1 MEIKLISGLNIS
13 ELIEEI
19 HNLVKNSRN
28 RIATNINTELL
39 LTYWNIGKIIIEKE
53 TNSNID
59 NQTSRKIILQ
69 ISKILT
75 ERLGKGFSRA
85 NLFNMRKLYLHY
97 SSVRTLSGQLSWS
110 KYCELLTISDSDKRT
125 FYEKEC
131 QNANWTVRELK
142 RQINSSLFE
151 RLLLSQGKNNKD
163 KIIKLAK
170 EGNIIR
176 EPDDITKDPYVFEF
190 LGIPE
195 NKPILEKDLERKLIR
210 HIEDFLLELGK
221 GFMFLGSQQ
230 KITINNTHYFVDMVF
245 YNKILKSYVLIEL
258 KTRKLQIADAG
269 QMNTYLNYYKTEVN
283 DENDN
288 PPIGIIICAEKD
300 EIAAEYILGGLS
312 NKVFASRY
320 TYILPK
326 EEQFIH
332 QIEEIIITDKD

>member
-1 MEIKLISGLNIS
+1 MEINTIAGLDVT

-28 RIATNINTELL
+28 RIKANINTELL
-39 LTYWNIGKIIIEKE
+39 VTYWNIGKVIIEKE
-53 TNSNID
+53 TNSNVD
-59 NQTSRKIILQ
+59 DQTSRKIILQ

-97 SSVRTLSGQLSWS
+97 SRVQTLSGHLSWS
-110 KYCELLTISDSDKRT
+110 KYCELLMISDSNKRA

-131 QNANWTVRELK
+131 QNANWSVRELK
-142 RQINSSLFE
+142 RQIDSSLFE

-163 KIIKLAK
+163 KIIKLAQ

-230 KITINNTHYFVDMVF
+230 IITINNTHYFVDMVF

-258 KTRKLQIADAG
+258 KTRKLQITDGG

-283 DENDN
+283 EENDN

-300 EIAAEYILGGLS
+300 EIAAEYILGSLS

-326 EEQFIH
+326 EEQLIH
-332 QIEEIIITDKD
+332 QIEEIIINEG